1 MKIKQ
6 VSLAIL
12 ASMTLFACNNNDDLN
27 VATGG
32 EENLPKTVVLKLDGI
47 TQAASRSADAPT
59 TNDDGSKKV
68 SLNDIKVIFYTEGG
82 YITYLDDIA
91 STDAVE
97 WASIVNPTGNGKRY
111 TDIPA
116 NTDHVM
122 VIGNYASLPKTNQD
136 KVTVGAA
143 ISDIKSMEIPLS
155 SQNQAG
161 TGPDKTTK
169 ANITLYGTGA
179 LVPFESTEPD
189 DADADV
195 YKAEVSIKP
204 IISRIE
210 VKNISCNFS
219 TPGGEGD
226 IIYST
231 VKVKGIGLFDYYN
244 TMTLDG
250 TNVSNMMDATM
261 ISKPDAA
268 EVPVNGYKFLDA
280 TATDWTWAFDQ
291 INTQTGFTSTTLTGS
306 GVQTLKKTGDVDA
319 TFAYNFFPATVNIGG
334 EAATDAEKVLANVR
348 LLVDATPSSGT
359 GEEANNY
366 VVTTNF
372 RDKENGEGNL
382 VHPEAGKIYQF
393 EYAFAQ
399 NNIREEWDADKMIV
413 YVKVTTVD
421 WGIETVYP
429 SF

>member
-6 VSLAIL
+6 VSLAML

-47 TQAASRSADAPT
+47 TQAASRSNDAPT
-59 TNDDGSKKV
+59 TNDDDSKKV

-91 STDAVE
+91 STDAEE

-122 VIGNYASLPKTNQD
+122 VIGNYVSLPKDNQD

-161 TGPDKTTK
+161 TGTDQTTK

-189 DADADV
+189 DVDSDV

-210 VKNISCNFS
+210 VTGISCDFT
-219 TPGGEGD
+219 TPAGGGT
-226 IIYST
+226 IVYSS
-231 VKVKGIGLFDYYN
+231 VDVKGIGLFDYYN

-250 TNVSNMMDATM
+250 TNVKDMMDATM

-291 INTQTGFTSTTLTGS
+291 IATGSDFTSTTLTGD
-306 GVQTLKKTGDVDA
+306 GVQTLKKTGDADA

-334 EAATDAEKVLANVR
+334 AVATDAEKVLANVR
-348 LLVDATPSSGT
+348 LLLDATPSSGT
-359 GEEANNY
+359 EEANNY

-372 RDKENGEGNL
+372 RNKEGNL